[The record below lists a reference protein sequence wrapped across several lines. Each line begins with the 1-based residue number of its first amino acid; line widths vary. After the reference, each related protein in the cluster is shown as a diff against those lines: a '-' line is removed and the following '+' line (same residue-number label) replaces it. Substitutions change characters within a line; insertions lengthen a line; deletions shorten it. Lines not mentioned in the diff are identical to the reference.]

1 MDYPVNSTEAI
12 YLAISSL
19 LFIYLAYSFQLAKP
33 KNYKLFGLGL
43 LLLGLM
49 KLCALG
55 VSMLWNIA
63 FIDFSSLEYFFYI
76 LAVLVFF
83 AVSAEVLK
91 PKSSKLARLFL
102 GLMALLICALYLIN
116 PTLSGATV
124 YEARYYLS
132 FNNPIA
138 VNIFSLCVASSIGL
152 ASLVVAG
159 KLNSAPLKKITEI
172 GFLVVIICLIINI
185 LSFND
190 NLRQSASLALVLS
203 ELGLAYGYVR
213 YAITTK
219 K

>member
-12 YLAISSL
+12 YLGISSL
-19 LFIYLAYSFQLAKP
+19 LFIYLAYRFQLAKP

-63 FIDFSSLEYFFYI
+63 FIDFRSLEYFFYI

-83 AVSAEVLK
+83 AVSAEALQ

-116 PTLSGATV
+116 PALSGATV

-203 ELGLAYGYVR
+203 ELGLAYGYMR